1 MNILRSLSLTYRSLN
16 MLLALLVMSASS
28 SLAASEENEIP
39 APINRTDRY
48 ILLAGAEQL
57 HVREVSLKTEGKI
70 PQPPVLLIHGARF
83 PASPLLIRPSKAAL
97 WLQLWR

>member
-57 HVREVSLKTEGKI
+57 RVREVSLKLRVRYRNR
-70 PQPPVLLIHGARF
+70 QCC
-83 PASPLLIRPSKAAL
+83 
-97 WLQLWR
+97 

>member
-1 MNILRSLSLTYRSLN
+1 MLPVYIRGAEITMNILRSLSLTYRSLN

-57 HVREVSLKTEGKI
+57 HVREVSLKLRVRYRNR
-70 PQPPVLLIHGARF
+70 QCC
-83 PASPLLIRPSKAAL
+83 
-97 WLQLWR
+97 